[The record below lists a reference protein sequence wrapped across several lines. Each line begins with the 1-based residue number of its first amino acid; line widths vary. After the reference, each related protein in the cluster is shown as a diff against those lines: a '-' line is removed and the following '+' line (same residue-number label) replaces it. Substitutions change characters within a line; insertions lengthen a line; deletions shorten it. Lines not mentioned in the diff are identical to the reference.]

1 MIMRCESFAAS
12 DKGQVRQLNEDSLIA
27 NEQEGVFLV
36 ADGMGGLSKGDI
48 ASRIAVETVNRF
60 ITESRLEDITWPIK
74 PQDQYSMEENRFL
87 AAISLANWNVYSEFL
102 KDDRNSAMGTT
113 LVGLLV
119 DKQAAIITNIG
130 DSRVYLIRDGGIQQ
144 VTEDHSLVMEEV
156 RKGNMTPEEARVHPQ
171 RHVINRALGIA
182 ETARVDISS
191 IDIQEGDLFLL
202 CSDGLSD
209 MLTDEELLGI
219 TRSHPGGA
227 LSELG
232 GLMLQA
238 ANDRGGKDNISL
250 VLVRFHDEGSP
261 A

>member
-1 MIMRCESFAAS
+1 MRFESFAAS
-12 DKGQVRQLNEDSLIA
+12 DTGQVRQLNEDSLLA
-27 NEQEGVFLV
+27 NDQEGVFLV

-60 ITESRLEDITWPIK
+60 ITESRTEDITWPIK
-74 PQDQYSMEENRFL
+74 PQDQYSLEENRFL
-87 AAISLANWNVYSEFL
+87 AAVSLANWSVYSEFL
-102 KDDRNSAMGTT
+102 KDERNAAMGTT

-119 DKQAAIITNIG
+119 DRQAAIITNIG
-130 DSRVYLIRDGGIQQ
+130 DSRVYLIRNDTIQQ

-156 RKGNMTPEEARVHPQ
+156 RKGTLTPQEARLHPQ

-182 ETARVDISS
+182 ESARVDISS
-191 IDIQEGDLFLL
+191 IELRQGDLFLL

-209 MLTDEELLGI
+209 MLTDEELLAI
-219 TRSHPGGA
+219 TRTDPAGA

-232 GLMLQA
+232 NRMVRA
-238 ANDRGGKDNISL
+238 ANDKGGKDNISL
-250 VLVRFHDEGSP
+250 VLVRFYDVGSD